1 MGEFMNLERGRDIKD
16 TDFLRDFRKWKL
28 SGDGVVGGEYQTWG
42 VEHADGAES
51 LRDGR
56 GESKF
61 GWTCCI

>member
-1 MGEFMNLERGRDIKD
+1 VEEFRNLERGRDIKD

-42 VEHADGAES
+42 VEDGEDAEGAES
-51 LRDGR
+51 LREGR

-61 GWTCCI
+61 G